1 MPAISLRH
9 ISFRPIAIALCV
21 AFAAALSGCQSA
33 GTGDVLDLEGAA
45 NVQATEVTPEI
56 AGKGETRIALA
67 IPLSGGQA
75 AAGKE
80 IRQGAELAL
89 DELGAGKIALAF
101 YDTAGTA
108 GRVKGAAEGI
118 SAAGTK
124 LAAVAADPATLAAF
138 APQGAVS
145 VAFVTNET
153 PRPAGTFAFLPSAPD
168 SLVYGVRTALAAKP
182 GEVVLFVPDAWPDG
196 AAKMLEARLAQMAT
210 THVVRYGTS
219 RTSAQIAQ
227 SARKDMEKATVIA
240 FAGNE
245 TKIAQIAKA
254 LTLPGQQ
261 EKPAIVGNM
270 DWPDALLK
278 SASLDGAL
286 IPVPD
291 TGNHEIVAGRYTKK
305 YGTAPTVSALYAFD
319 FVAVAAGIVRA
330 RGAEGLS
337 RATLTGNA
345 GFRGATGAFRFRP
358 DGRVER
364 LYAVSI
370 IDKGQPKPLQK
381 PAEGF

>member
-9 ISFRPIAIALCV
+9 IAIAFTV
-21 AFAAALSGCQSA
+21 AAAAALSGCQSA

-56 AGKGETRIALA
+56 TGKGETQIALA
-67 IPLSGGQA
+67 IPLSGAQA

-89 DELGAGKIALAF
+89 DNLGAGKISLAL

-108 GRVKGAAEGI
+108 GRVKGAAEAIASSGI
-118 SAAGTK
+118 K
-124 LAAVAADPATLAAF
+124 LAAVAADTASLAAF
-138 APQGAVS
+138 SPQGAVA

-182 GEVVLFVPDAWPDG
+182 GEVVVFIPDDWPN
-196 AAKMLEARLAQMAT
+196 AAAGTLESRLGQMAT
-210 THVVRYGTS
+210 THAVRYGTS

-227 SARKDMEKATVIA
+227 RARKHLEKATVIA

-245 TKIAQIAKA
+245 AKIAQIAKA
-254 LTLPGQQ
+254 LVLPGQ

-270 DWPDALLK
+270 DWNNALIS

-286 IPVPD
+286 VPEPD
-291 TGNHEIVAGRYTKK
+291 RGNFDVIAGRYSKK
-305 YGTAPTVSALYAFD
+305 YGTSPTPSALLAFD

-330 RGAEGLS
+330 RGADALKRE
-337 RATLTGNA
+337 TLTGNA

-364 LYAVSI
+364 LYAVGV
-370 IDKGQPKPLQK
+370 IDKGQLKPLQK
-381 PAEGF
+381 AAEGF